1 MDFIWV
7 LREYEGQCTRMI
19 NEKLKEKKN
28 YLREDALNRDL
39 NDFAIPIM
47 LELKKAKDEE
57 RGNG

>member
-1 MDFIWV
+1 
-7 LREYEGQCTRMI
+7 MI